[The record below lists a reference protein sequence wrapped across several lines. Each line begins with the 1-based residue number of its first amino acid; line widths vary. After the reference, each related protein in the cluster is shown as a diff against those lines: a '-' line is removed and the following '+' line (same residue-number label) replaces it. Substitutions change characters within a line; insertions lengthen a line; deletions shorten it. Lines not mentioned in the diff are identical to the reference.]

1 MEGDAAPDA
10 WQTAAEIRA
19 GRRTSVEVVTSAL
32 QRIQESQ
39 SSLNAFTVV
48 LEESAL
54 AAAREADRVV
64 RAGGPMPPLLGVPVS
79 VKDHIWVAGEPATNG
94 SLALR
99 EFVPAEDAVPVA
111 RLRAAGAV
119 IVGKTNNPEFC
130 YRGFTDNLVYGLT
143 RNPWNLERTP
153 GGSSGGAGASVA
165 AGLTCLA
172 LGTDGGG
179 SIRIPAS
186 FCGVVGHKPTFGLVP
201 KEPGFKGWKTLSVDG
216 PITRSVRDAA
226 LMLSVIAGPSSADDM
241 SYPGGPAVD
250 RLELAAPPHDLRGLR
265 VAWSSDLGM
274 LPVDTDVRAV
284 FADAVRIFADLGCEL
299 VEAAP
304 SVPHPTELWNT
315 LALAEGFSSEGPLLE
330 SAREL
335 MSPGTAELVE
345 AGRAVTGGEYVDALH
360 AKAAYTRVWA
370 EFFEDVDLLVTPTMQ
385 LTAFDVGIPTPP
397 EIEGQPVDPFFDDW
411 CTSCLPANLTGMP
424 ATSVPAGR
432 GKGQLPV
439 GVQIMGPR
447 WSDALTLRV
456 AAAFEQAVPWQRFQP
471 PR

>member
-1 MEGDAAPDA
+1 MNENAATDG
-10 WQTAAEIRA
+10 WQTAADIRA
-19 GRRTSVEVVTSAL
+19 GRLTSVEVVTSAL
-32 QRIQESQ
+32 QQIHESQ
-39 SSLNAFTVV
+39 PRLNAFTIVFD
-48 LEESAL
+48 ESAL
-54 AAAREADRVV
+54 AAAREADQAV
-64 RAGGPMPPLLGVPVS
+64 RRGGRLPPLLGVPVS
-79 VKDHIWVAGEPATNG
+79 VKDHIWMAGEPATNG

-99 EFVPAEDAVPVA
+99 DFVPGEDAVPVA

-130 YRGFTDNLVYGLT
+130 YRGFTDNLVHGLT
-143 RNPWNLERTP
+143 RNPWNLQRTP

-165 AGLTCLA
+165 AGLTRLA

-226 LMLSVIAGPSSADDM
+226 LMLSAIAGPAAADDM
-241 SYPGGPAVD
+241 SYPGGPSLAQLEAV
-250 RLELAAPPHDLRGLR
+250 ASPGDLRGLR

-274 LPVDTDVRAV
+274 LPVDEDVRAV
-284 FADAVRIFADLGCEL
+284 FAEAVGLFSELGCEL

-304 SVPHPTELWNT
+304 EVAHPTELWNT
-315 LALAEGFSSEGPLLE
+315 IALAEGFSSEGPLLA

-345 AGRAVTGGEYVDALH
+345 AGRGVTGGEYVDALH
-360 AKAAYTRVWA
+360 AKARYTRVWA
-370 EFFEDVDLLVTPTMQ
+370 EFFEVFDLMLTPTMQ
-385 LTAFDVGIPTPP
+385 LTAFDVGVATPP
-397 EIEGQPVDPFFDDW
+397 QIEGEPVDPFFDDW

-424 ATSVPAGR
+424 ATSVPAGL
-432 GKGQLPV
+432 GKNRLPV
-439 GVQIMGPR
+439 GLQVMGPR
-447 WSDALTLRV
+447 WSDALTLRA

-471 PR
+471 PG